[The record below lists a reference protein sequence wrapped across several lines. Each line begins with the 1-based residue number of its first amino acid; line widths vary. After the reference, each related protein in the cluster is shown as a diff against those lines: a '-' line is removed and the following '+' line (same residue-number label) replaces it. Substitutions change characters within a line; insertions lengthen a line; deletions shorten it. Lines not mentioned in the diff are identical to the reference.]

1 MVIIQFYFQC
11 AQMAMNNMSISG
23 GLTLVESIHANLAF
37 FSGISRSLKNFSRA
51 DIIFTTDMWVPTTS
65 LISIKPINFPVHFK
79 CCIQCELLNWCDVL
93 CFITGK
99 CKFVTLHGRMK
110 WLLNKLGHIINV
122 LTSIFWRY
130 ICRVFRCHY

>member
-51 DIIFTTDMWVPTTS
+51 DVIFTTDM
-65 LISIKPINFPVHFK
+65 
-79 CCIQCELLNWCDVL
+79 
-93 CFITGK
+93 
-99 CKFVTLHGRMK
+99 
-110 WLLNKLGHIINV
+110 
-122 LTSIFWRY
+122 
-130 ICRVFRCHY
+130 